1 MRLLYTLKY
10 GQNIYEVIAKNFYCA
25 LWELR
30 SQLQENIQENQVR
43 IQSVIQLENR
53 SVNEET
59 TLR

>member
-43 IQSVIQLENR
+43 IQSVIQLENQKGHR
-53 SVNEET
+53 
-59 TLR
+59 